1 MVRDDDHGDSKR
13 RAFLKG
19 TAVAATFGLSGCLGG
34 GGGNGGDNGSG
45 DGSGSETT
53 EASGGETTEASG
65 GETTES
71 TGDGTTQT
79 SGEATETSG
88 GETTETS
95 GGTTG
100 TAAQN
105 TMTLQVNSPASE
117 GSVHGDAGA
126 WVGDIVSERTNGAI
140 EIEAFRNSEL
150 GGQAQSVQDVSSGAL
165 DMYVIPYA
173 LTAIVD
179 QREAQVF
186 DTPYMY
192 DPDNPYEDIY
202 EKTDPQD
209 SEIAKRVIDNLAE
222 QANIRSL
229 GAVAQGTRRVSLT
242 VPDGNEPP
250 SNPDMLSNYTM
261 RAVPISMYAEALKGL
276 GAQTTN
282 IDFSELP
289 QALATGSVDGQE
301 NPYNI
306 ILSSQIYESQT
317 HVIETDHMH
326 TPLAVLMNQGV
337 FENLTGK
344 QQQIF
349 YDAVREIQPRATEN
363 LNQNIESIKR
373 TLRDSGIT
381 IVPPDE
387 IEYDVYRSATRERI
401 RNQFSDLTDTIE
413 SLAYDN
419 YQP

>member
-1 MVRDDDHGDSKR
+1 MVEGGSHGRISR
-13 RAFLKG
+13 RSYIKTG
-19 TAVAATFGLSGCLGG
+19 VAATGLGVLAGCTGLLGG
-34 GGGNGGDNGSG
+34 G
-45 DGSGSETT
+45 TT
-53 EASGGETTEASG
+53 
-65 GETTES
+65 
-71 TGDGTTQT
+71 
-79 SGEATETSG
+79 
-88 GETTETS
+88 
-95 GGTTG
+95 
-100 TAAQN
+100 
-105 TMTLQVNSPASE
+105 TLRANSPAAT
-117 GSVHGDAGA
+117 GSVHGDAA
-126 WVGDIVSERTNGAI
+126 EWLGDYVSEQTDGAV
-140 EIEAFRNSEL
+140 EIDAYRNSEL
-150 GGQAQSVQDVSSGAL
+150 GGQIESIENVSSGSL

-173 LTAIVD
+173 LTGT
-179 QREAQVF
+179 QYRPAQVF
-186 DTPYMY
+186 DAPYMY
-192 DPDNPYEDIY
+192 DDENPYADIY